1 MKVPEN
7 IYFHPI
13 FVHFPQALF
22 PVGFAVFLIYLA
34 TGARDFEV
42 ASFLMVAFGTVA
54 APVTTITGFI
64 DWKIRYKGYMTSV
77 FKIKIIGAFVLIG
90 LSISA
95 VLLRYLLPDV
105 AQLPL
110 SGLGWAYAALQ
121 GACVGT
127 CVVLGHYGGK
137 LVFH

>member
-1 MKVPEN
+1 MKVPED

-13 FVHFPQALF
+13 FVHFPQGLF
-22 PVGFAVFLIYLA
+22 PVCFAIFLLYLA
-34 TGARDFEV
+34 TGARDFEMAAFIV
-42 ASFLMVAFGTVA
+42 LAFGAMA
-54 APVTTITGFI
+54 APVTTITGLL

-77 FKIKIIGAFVLIG
+77 FKIKIVGGFVLIG
-90 LSISA
+90 LSFSA
-95 VLLRYLLPDV
+95 VLLRYLVPGV
-105 AQLPL
+105 TALPL
-110 SGLGWAYAALQ
+110 SGPGWAYAALL

>member
-1 MKVPEN
+1 VKVPEN

-42 ASFLMVAFGTVA
+42 ASFLMVAFGA
-54 APVTTITGFI
+54 LASPVTTITGFM

-95 VLLRYLLPDV
+95 VLLRYLLPGV

-110 SGLGWAYAALQ
+110 SGPGWAYTALL